1 MKTKI
6 GMIAAMIALSA
17 SVAMASL
24 YTFNDAGY
32 SYSSQYNWSTDH
44 IIDGGNNTG
53 SASLGGSYPGFTP
66 WFGAIASEEGFGA
79 TFTKTGGAGYIATG
93 GTYGGGVGNWGVTSS
108 AAGADSVVLVIKAG
122 SENIS
127 NVVLTDNS
135 GDTVAGTYYGL
146 RADFA
151 GMYSP
156 PGSPASFPTYDYTA
170 AWQFDTS
177 SSDLSSY
184 SVGFDTAANT
194 QIQGLQLEDAGTFA
208 AIPEPATLGFMGLT
222 AGGLLVLRRFGALA

>member
-6 GMIAAMIALSA
+6 GMIATLIVLSA

-32 SYSSQYNWSTDH
+32 SYQNQYNWSTSH
-44 IIDGGNNTG
+44 ITDDGNNTG
-53 SASLGGSYPGFTP
+53 RNSYGGTYPGFQP

-79 TFTKTGGAGYIATG
+79 TFTKTSGAGYIGTG
-93 GTYGGGVGNWGVTSS
+93 GTYGQAGSWGVSSS
-108 AAGADSVVLVIKAG
+108 ADGQSSVVLVLKTN

-127 NVVLTDNS
+127 NVVLTDNND
-135 GDTVAGTYYGL
+135 DTVTGTYYGL

-184 SVGFDTAANT
+184 SVGFDVAANV
-194 QIQGLQLEDAGTFA
+194 QIQALQLEDASSFA

-222 AGGLLVLRRFGALA
+222 AGGLFVLRRFGVVA